1 MKYAFIVNPASG
13 QGKHGNGLV
22 PEIEKLIDA
31 HPDKDI
37 NIYYTQ
43 GEKDATV
50 VADCLAKEA
59 DGDIV
64 IFACG
69 GDGTIQ
75 EVVNGVYGHDNAYL
89 SVIPVGSGNDF
100 ARALGGGLKEGK
112 KYLNLESHLDANS
125 VKIDLIK
132 MSWEE
137 NGETKSR
144 LVDNGIN
151 IGFDG
156 NTCIVASEYKKL
168 PGVSGTGA
176 YILAVAKE
184 LIKKD
189 GENLHITAD
198 GQEFFNG
205 PLLLATVAN
214 GGFCGGGFESCPKA
228 DLSDGLLELM
238 AINDMTR
245 INFVSLV
252 PKYKAGKIFDLNN
265 KDNRFFTYTQA
276 KTIVIEPNAAPTMKF
291 VADGEMYETGKL
303 TIEVLPQ
310 AINVLSL

>member
-22 PEIEKLIDA
+22 PQIEQLIADN
-31 HPDKDI
+31 PDRDI
-37 NIYYTQ
+37 KIYYTS
-43 GEKDATV
+43 GTKDATV
-50 VADCLAKEA
+50 VADCIARETE
-59 DGDIV
+59 GEVV

-89 SVIPVGSGNDF
+89 SVIPIGSGNDF

-112 KYLNLESHLDANS
+112 KYLNLTNHLDANS
-125 VKIDLIK
+125 MKIDLIR
-132 MSWEE
+132 MTWEE
-137 NGETKSR
+137 NGEEKTV

-156 NTCIVASEYKKL
+156 NTCLVAADYKKL

-176 YILAVAKE
+176 YVLAVAKT

-189 GENLHITAD
+189 GTDLHITVD
-198 GQEFFNG
+198 GEEFFNG
-205 PLLLATVAN
+205 PHLLTTIGN

-228 DLSDGLLELM
+228 DLTDGMLEVLT
-238 AINDMTR
+238 INDMTR
-245 INFVSLV
+245 VNFVSLV
-252 PKYKAGKIFDLNN
+252 PKYKGGKIFDVANKNN
-265 KDNRFFTYTQA
+265 RIFKYTQA
-276 KTIVIEPNAAPTMKF
+276 KEIIIEPNGAETMKF
-291 VADGEMYETGKL
+291 VADGEFYETGKL
-303 TIEVLPQ
+303 KIEVVPD
-310 AINVLSL
+310 AINVLAL